1 MAETNTQKWDHIQ
14 VEKDEESQVA
24 TIILDRP
31 EKMNALSYQGRAHL
45 KEIFFDLN
53 KNEGIRVIVIKGAGE
68 KAFTAGGTI
77 QEFMERSPEELS
89 LLHENVAAPELS
101 PKPVIAQLQGYTFGV
116 GLEIAMACDFRVAAD
131 NTRMALPEMNLGMI
145 PGSGGTQRI
154 AKIVGVGRAKDMIM
168 RARHIKAEEALQWGL
183 LTEVVAHEELE
194 GKVNDLVEELVK
206 FSPVAQRV
214 AKRVLNSS
222 QDTPLSAGLELEGYA
237 YGLLRSTH
245 DFKEG
250 VDAFYE
256 KRKPEFNGN

>member
-1 MAETNTQKWDHIQ
+1 MTEINTQKWDHIQ
-14 VEKDEESQVA
+14 VERDEETQAA

-45 KEIFFDLN
+45 KEIFFELN
-53 KNEGIRVIVIKGAGE
+53 KDEKIRVIVIKGAGE

-168 RARHIKAEEALQWGL
+168 RARHIKAQEAFQWGL
-183 LTEVVAHEELE
+183 LTEIVPPEELE
-194 GKVNDLVEELVK
+194 NKVDDLIEELVK

-222 QDTPLSAGLELEGYA
+222 QDTPLSSGLELEGYA

-250 VDAFYE
+250 VDAFYG
-256 KRKPEFNGN
+256 KRKPEFKGC

>member
-24 TIILDRP
+24 TIVLDRP

-222 QDTPLSAGLELEGYA
+222 QDTPLSSGLELEGYA